1 MLAELIFSLMIFW
14 WIPSISC
21 TWGPAIYRW
30 TVTSP
35 LLLSSGWSPAQWA
48 EVMRIHPCLAS
59 GHRGAFSLS
68 VAECDGSWVF
78 HSCPGN
84 GGCALLC
91 LFAVSLSLLM
101 AAG

>member
-21 TWGPAIYRW
+21 TWVLPSTGGR
-30 TVTSP
+30 SP
-35 LLLSSGWSPAQWA
+35 LLLLSSGWSPAQWA
-48 EVMRIHPCLAS
+48 EVVRIHILVLLLGTGELSVLAS
-59 GHRGAFSLS
+59 SAMAAGCFIAVLK
-68 VAECDGSWVF
+68 C
-78 HSCPGN
+78 

-91 LFAVSLSLLM
+91 LVCCVFITFP